1 LTEQGPEYLEAIVEA
16 SRNLNVSIEDLTQE
30 QFMGYIDQNA
40 TERRKALTLV
50 QPDEIQELDWEKAI
64 ELAIIIDSASKQIA
78 EKYRFNIDTSLTEPS
93 EQNWKFGQ
101 LIAVKSRRGIIEL
114 SLLTTLIFVILSVTV
129 LFVIALLSKS
139 IAFGEG
145 IIPTIAIPL
154 IIGPIVSYI
163 IFTQSYHLTQAIT
176 QIDNLSRTDPLT
188 GLYNKRFFTE
198 LVAMEMAVASRYEI
212 SSSIL
217 LIDLDHFKMV
227 NDTHGHL
234 AGDEVIRIIS
244 SVIRRNVRRTDVVA
258 RFGGE
263 EFVVFLPH
271 TNLEGALT
279 AANRV
284 RRIIAESEITFKT
297 EQIGITASIGVASTG
312 IEINNIELLLQAA
325 GLAVDAAKEKG
336 SDLVECLPQIS
347 QESAIASEVIE
358 VQST

>member
-78 EKYRFNIDTSLTEPS
+78 EKYRFNIDTSSTEPS

-217 LIDLDHFKMV
+217 LIDLDHFKRV